1 MPCPVDF
8 LPTLWQPELMLRNV
22 AVPLVNTV
30 SPFEFAVACEVFGI
44 DRSEQ
49 GVPAFDFAVCSEE
62 PGRPVAT
69 AMGFTLTAEHEF
81 DRLAEADLVVVP
93 ASGPRH
99 GGIPEALAEQLRAA
113 VERGAWVMSLCSGAF
128 TLGKAGVLDGRRATT
143 HWMHTRELAEDFPEV
158 DVVLDVLYVEDGN
171 VITSAGTAASIDAT
185 LHLVRKELG
194 AAAASTIARR
204 MVVPPQRDGGQRQ
217 YVEAPLPAVEADSLQ
232 PVLEWATEN
241 LSADLSVETLA
252 RRAMMS
258 ERTFARRFRAETG
271 ATPHAWVTTQRVLLA
286 RRLLEDTDA
295 SVEQVASR
303 TGLGTAAILRH
314 HFTRQVGTT
323 PQAYRRTFRCAV

>member
-1 MPCPVDF
+1 
-8 LPTLWQPELMLRNV
+8 MLRNV
-22 AVPLVNTV
+22 AVPLVDTV
-30 SPFEFAVACEVFGI
+30 SPFELSVACEVFGL
-44 DRSEQ
+44 DRTEQ
-49 GVPAFDFAVCSEE
+49 GVPPFDFAVCSEH
-62 PGRPVAT
+62 PGRPVPT
-69 AMGFTLTAEHEF
+69 EMGFSLTAQHGFE
-81 DRLAEADLVVVP
+81 RLAEADLIVVP
-93 ASGPRH
+93 ASRPRQAP
-99 GGIPEALAEQLRAA
+99 IPPALAQQLRAA
-113 VERGAWVMSLCSGAF
+113 DARGAWVMSLCSGAF
-128 TLGKAGVLDGRRATT
+128 TLAKAGLLDGRRATT
-143 HWMHTRELAEDFPEV
+143 HWMSTTELAQEFPDVE
-158 DVVLDVLYVEDGN
+158 VVLDVLYVEDGN
-171 VITSAGTAASIDAT
+171 IITSAGTAAGIDAT
-185 LHLVRKELG
+185 LHLVRRELG
-194 AAAASTIARR
+194 ARVASTIARR

-217 YVEAPLPAVEADSLQ
+217 YVEAPLPVVEADSLQ

-241 LSADLSVETLA
+241 LSADLSVEVLA

>member
-1 MPCPVDF
+1 
-8 LPTLWQPELMLRNV
+8 MLRNV
-22 AVPLVNTV
+22 AVPRVNTV
-30 SPFEFAVACEVFGI
+30 SPFEFSVACEVFGL
-44 DRSEQ
+44 DRTDQ
-49 GVPAFDFAVCSEE
+49 GVPSFDFAVCSDE
-62 PGRPVAT
+62 PGRPVPT
-69 AMGFTLTAEHEF
+69 DMGFSITAEHGY

-93 ASGPRH
+93 ASRPRRAP
-99 GGIPEALAEQLRAA
+99 IPAALAEQLRAA
-113 VERGAWVMSLCSGAF
+113 DARGAWVMSLCSGAF
-128 TLGKAGVLDGRRATT
+128 TLAKAGLLDGRRATT
-143 HWMHTRELAEDFPEV
+143 HWMNTTELAEEYPDVE
-158 DVVLDVLYVEDGN
+158 VVLDVLYVEDGN
-171 VITSAGTAASIDAT
+171 IITSAGTAAGIDAT

-194 AAAASTIARR
+194 ARVASTIARR

-217 YVEAPLPAVEADSLQ
+217 YVEAPLPAIEADSLQ

-314 HFTRQVGTT
+314 HFLRQVGTT

>member
-1 MPCPVDF
+1 
-8 LPTLWQPELMLRNV
+8 MLRNV
-22 AVPLVNTV
+22 AVPLVDTV
-30 SPFEFAVACEVFGI
+30 SPFEFSVACEVFGL
-44 DRSEQ
+44 DRRDQ
-49 GVPAFDFAVCSEE
+49 GVPSFDFAVCSEE
-62 PGRPVAT
+62 PGRPVPT
-69 AMGFTLTAEHEF
+69 EMGFSITAQHGFE
-81 DRLAEADLVVVP
+81 RLAEADLVVVP
-93 ASGPRH
+93 ASRPRQA
-99 GGIPEALAEQLRAA
+99 PVPAALAEQLRAA
-113 VERGAWVMSLCSGAF
+113 DARGAWVMSLCSGAF
-128 TLGKAGVLDGRRATT
+128 TLAKAGLLDGRRATT
-143 HWMHTRELAEDFPEV
+143 HWMNTTELAEEFPDVE
-158 DVVLDVLYVEDGN
+158 VVLDVLFVEDGN
-171 VITSAGTAASIDAT
+171 IITSAGTAAGIDAT

-194 AAAASTIARR
+194 ARVASTIARR

-217 YVEAPLPAVEADSLQ
+217 YVEAPLPAIEADSLQ

-241 LSADLSVETLA
+241 LSADLSVESLA

-314 HFTRQVGTT
+314 HFLRQVGTT
-323 PQAYRRTFRCAV
+323 PQAYRRTFRCAG

>member
-1 MPCPVDF
+1 
-8 LPTLWQPELMLRNV
+8 MLRNV

-30 SPFEFAVACEVFGI
+30 SPFEFAVACEVFGL
-44 DRSEQ
+44 DRTDQ
-49 GVPAFDFAVCSEE
+49 GVPSFDFAVCSEE
-62 PGRPVAT
+62 PGRPVPT
-69 AMGFTLTAEHEF
+69 EMGFSITAQHGFE
-81 DRLAEADLVVVP
+81 RLAEADLVVVP
-93 ASGPRH
+93 ASRPRQAP
-99 GGIPEALAEQLRAA
+99 IPAALAEQLRAA
-113 VERGAWVMSLCSGAF
+113 DARGAWVMSLCSGAF
-128 TLGKAGVLDGRRATT
+128 TLARAGLLDGRRATT
-143 HWMHTRELAEDFPEV
+143 HWMNTTELAEEFPDVE
-158 DVVLDVLYVEDGN
+158 VVLDVLYVEDGN
-171 VITSAGTAASIDAT
+171 IITSAGTAAGIDAT

-194 AAAASTIARR
+194 ARVASTIARR

-217 YVEAPLPAVEADSLQ
+217 YVEAPLPVVEADSLQ

-241 LSADLSVETLA
+241 LSADLSVESLS

-314 HFTRQVGTT
+314 HFLRQVGTT
-323 PQAYRRTFRCAV
+323 PQAYRRTFRCVG

>member
-1 MPCPVDF
+1 
-8 LPTLWQPELMLRNV
+8 MLRNV

-30 SPFEFAVACEVFGI
+30 SPFEFSVACEVFGL
-44 DRSEQ
+44 DRTDQ
-49 GVPAFDFAVCSEE
+49 GVPSFDFAVCSDE
-62 PGRPVAT
+62 PGRPVPT
-69 AMGFTLTAEHEF
+69 DMGFSITAEHGY
-81 DRLAEADLVVVP
+81 DRLGEADLVVVP
-93 ASGPRH
+93 ASRPRRAP
-99 GGIPEALAEQLRAA
+99 IPAALAEQLRAA
-113 VERGAWVMSLCSGAF
+113 DARGAWVMSLCSGAF
-128 TLGKAGVLDGRRATT
+128 TLAKAGLLDGRRATT
-143 HWMHTRELAEDFPEV
+143 HWMNTTELAEEYPDVE
-158 DVVLDVLYVEDGN
+158 VVLDVLYVEDGN
-171 VITSAGTAASIDAT
+171 IITSAGTAAGIDAT

-194 AAAASTIARR
+194 ARVASTIARR

-217 YVEAPLPAVEADSLQ
+217 YVEAPLPAIEADSLQ

-314 HFTRQVGTT
+314 HFLRQVGTT